1 MTVQNQ
7 SMETMLNYV
16 LWIWTTS
23 LTKKKLII
31 LMKGESEGNIMKYFV
46 DQRPKM
52 NRYIVDDGHFDKR
65 AKRTKKFAKK

>member
-16 LWIWTTS
+16 MWIWTTS

-46 DQRPKM
+46 DQRTKM

-65 AKRTKKFAKK
+65 EKRTKKFAKK